1 MSEKFL
7 DGKNKVLHISIFQN
21 TWRSAKHD
29 ISQRAAE
36 KFTNTDDIFNLP
48 IFPLQSQNL
57 SNFHKSNVYQ
67 FLPVGSP

>member
-29 ISQRAAE
+29 ISQIA
-36 KFTNTDDIFNLP
+36 DISNLP
-48 IFPLQSQNL
+48 IFPLP
-57 SNFHKSNVYQ
+57 KSKSIK
-67 FLPVGSP
+67 LP